1 MEQRGQRK
9 RDVLRKNRTYLSK
22 NIRKTVMTEVVN
34 FLQSRGV
41 LTEDDKELI
50 LAEKNTSLKVFELLD
65 MLERSGPNAFDA
77 FVQALNSSGCG
88 FVARYLQ
95 SELAGTKSKL

>member
-88 FVARYLQ
+88 FVVRYLQ
-95 SELAGTKSKL
+95 SELAGTKSTL